1 MRSAEIASRWLR
13 YFAERGHTVVPSAS
27 LIADDPTLLLVNA
40 GMVPFKPY
48 FLGEV
53 SPPYPRAASIQKCVR
68 TTDIEEVGR
77 TTRHGSFFQMC
88 GNFSFGDYFKETV
101 IPLAWE
107 LLTTP
112 VSAGGY
118 GLDDSRLWVTV
129 YLDDDETADIWRSTV
144 GVPAERIQRLGME
157 DNFWSMGVP
166 GPCGPCSEIN
176 YDRGPEFGIDGG
188 PAVNGER
195 YLELWNLVFM
205 QYIRGEGT
213 SKKDYPIL
221 GDLPS
226 KNIDTGLGLER
237 LAAVLQGVDNLYETD
252 TSRLILDR
260 ASELT
265 GARYGAG
272 QRSDVS
278 LRVVADHVRTSVM
291 LIGDGVLPGNE
302 GRGYVLR
309 RMMRRAIRNMRL
321 LGAHDATMR
330 EMVAA
335 TIEAMGPQYPELVTD
350 RLRIDSVAT
359 AEEASFLQTLRTG
372 TSIFDLAAAETRK
385 AGGGVLTGE
394 RAFQLHDTFGF
405 PIDLTL
411 EMAAEQGLTVDA
423 EGFRR
428 LMGEQRQRAKA
439 DARAKKT
446 GHVDT
451 SAYRDMLAAA
461 GPSEFTGYDIA
472 AGTTGGT
479 AAGTITGTV
488 AEPAVVRGLL
498 VDGSPA
504 HEAGEGS
511 DVEVVLDRTPFYAEG
526 GGQLSDTGVVRL
538 DDGTEIEIFDVQK
551 PLPGLIVHRGRVRSG
566 GVVLGANARA
576 EIDLDRRGAISR
588 SHSATHLTH
597 QALRDAL
604 GPTAAQAG
612 SENSPGRFRF
622 DFSCAGAVP
631 ASVLADV
638 EETINQVLIEDLDVH
653 AEVMNADEARQ
664 TGAIAMF
671 GEKYGDR
678 VRVVSIGEY
687 SRELCGGTH
696 VRRSGQLGL
705 VKLLGESSVGAGVR
719 RVEALVGLDAYRYLA
734 REAVLVAQVT
744 DVLKA
749 PRAEVPERL
758 AGVLARLREAEK
770 ELEKLRAAAV
780 LAAAGGLASG
790 AEDVGGVALVTHQ
803 APDGTSADDLRRLV
817 LDIRGRVPA
826 ERPAVVAVAAAVDRR
841 PVIVVGTSGAARDRG
856 VKAGELV
863 RGAAKILG
871 GGGGG
876 KDDLAQG
883 GGTDAA
889 AITDALAAVRRSVAE
904 RVAAV

>member
-53 SPPYPRAASIQKCVR
+53 RPPYTRAASIQKCVR

-101 IPLAWE
+101 VPLAWE

-112 VSAGGY
+112 VAAGGY

-129 YLDDDETADIWRSTV
+129 YLDDDETAEIWRSTV

-176 YDRGPEFGIDGG
+176 YDRGPAFGIDGG

-205 QYIRGEGT
+205 QSIRGEGS

-237 LAAVLQGVDNLYETD
+237 LAAVLQGVDNLYEID

-260 ASELT
+260 AAELT
-265 GARYGAG
+265 GARYGAAA
-272 QRSDVS
+272 SCDVS

-321 LGAHDATMR
+321 LGAPDATMP
-330 EMVAA
+330 EMVAV

-350 RLRIDSVAT
+350 RARIDSVAT
-359 AEEASFLQTLRTG
+359 AEEASFLATLRTG
-372 TSIFDLAAAETRK
+372 TSIFDLAASETKK
-385 AGGGVLTGE
+385 AGGGVLTGA

-428 LMGEQRQRAKA
+428 LMGEQRERAKA

-451 SAYRDMLAAA
+451 SAYRDVLAAA
-461 GPSEFTGYDIA
+461 GPSVFTGYDSA
-472 AGTTGGT
+472 AGD
-479 AAGTITGTV
+479 
-488 AEPAVVRGLL
+488 AVVRGLL
-498 VDGSPA
+498 VAGSPA
-504 HEAGEGS
+504 REAGEGS

-526 GGQLSDTGVVRL
+526 GGQLADSGAVRL

-566 GVVLGANARA
+566 GVTVGMHARA
-576 EIDLDRRGAISR
+576 EIDPARRGAISR

-604 GPTAAQAG
+604 GPSAAQAG

-631 ASVLADV
+631 VSVLADV

-653 AEVMNADEARQ
+653 AEVMNADEARR

-734 REAVLVAQVT
+734 REAVLVAQIT

-758 AGVLARLREAEK
+758 AGVLGRLRDAEK
-770 ELEKLRAAAV
+770 ELEKLRAAQV
-780 LAAAGGLASG
+780 LAAAGDLASA
-790 AEDVGGVALVTHQ
+790 AEDVGGVALVAHH

-817 LDIRGRVPA
+817 LDIRGRVA
-826 ERPAVVAVAAAVDRR
+826 ADRPVVVAAAAAVDRR
-841 PVIVVGTSGAARDRG
+841 PVIVVGTSASARDRG
-856 VKAGELV
+856 IKAGELV
-863 RGAAKILG
+863 RGAAKVLG

-883 GGTDAA
+883 GGTDATAIA
-889 AITDALAAVRRSVAE
+889 AALAVVRRTVAQ
-904 RVAAV
+904 